1 MHQTDIKTRRKFLF
15 NTMAAGAT
23 TLLAGN
29 SNAQVVDAN
38 ATAAP
43 VRSAETAKDDR
54 SFWLA
59 LLERVSEPVLHAL
72 NERKLRAMMPV
83 EAAPGHAA
91 ERSVGSP
98 LEALGRL
105 LSGLAPWLEL
115 EPSVQE
121 SAYETALR
129 KRYRGWALAAITSAV
144 DPSSPDYMR
153 FGASSQTVVDASFL
167 ALALLRA
174 PRQLVQPLDAATR
187 QRLVQAF
194 TAERIVLPGY
204 NNWLLFAA
212 LDEAA
217 LKVLGTDW
225 DRVRVDYALRKHME
239 WYVGDGTYG
248 DGPHYHADYYDSFV
262 IHPYLLQLIETLG
275 DAEPAW
281 KNMRPE
287 IHARAQRYA
296 AIQERV
302 ISPQGEYPI
311 VGRSITY
318 RCGAF
323 HLLAD
328 CSLRR
333 MLPQE
338 VLPQQVRCAL
348 TAVQR
353 RTLGA
358 AGTFSAE
365 GWLQIGLAGH
375 QPSLGETYISTG
387 SLYLASAAWLPLGLP
402 PADPFWS
409 APAAPWTQ
417 QKAWSGVDLPVDHA
431 HDV

>member
-1 MHQTDIKTRRKFLF
+1 MHKPDIKTRRKFLL

-23 TLLAGN
+23 TLLVGN
-29 SNAQVVDAN
+29 INAQTSASNAAS
-38 ATAAP
+38 AAMP
-43 VRSAETAKDDR
+43 SSGAEDR
-54 SFWLA
+54 AAWLA
-59 LLERVSEPVLHAL
+59 LLEQVSEPVLHAL
-72 NERKLRAMMPV
+72 SERRLRATMPV
-83 EAAPGHAA
+83 EAAPGQSAA
-91 ERSVGSP
+91 RAIGSP

-115 EPSVQE
+115 EPSAQE
-121 SAYETALR
+121 PRQETDLR
-129 KRYRGWALAAITSAV
+129 LRYRRWALAAIASAV
-144 DPSSPDYMR
+144 DPASPDYMR

-174 PRQLVQPLDAATR
+174 PRQLVQPLDAVTR
-187 QRLVQAF
+187 QRLIQALM
-194 TAERIVLPGY
+194 AERIVLPGY

-217 LKVLGTDW
+217 LMALGADW

-262 IHPYLLQLIETLG
+262 IHPYLLQVIETLG
-275 DAEPAW
+275 DSEPAW

-328 CSLRR
+328 CSRR
-333 MLPQE
+333 HMLPE
-338 VLPQQVRCAL
+338 AVLPQQVRCAL
-348 TAVQR
+348 TAVQK
-353 RTLGA
+353 RTLTP
-358 AGTFSAE
+358 AGTFSAN

-402 PADPFWS
+402 ATDPFWS
-409 APAAPWTQ
+409 APAAQWTQ
-417 QKAWSGVDLPVDHA
+417 QKAWSGVDIPVDHA

>member
-1 MHQTDIKTRRKFLF
+1 MHQSDTKTRRNFLL

-23 TLLAGN
+23 TLLASN
-29 SNAQVVDAN
+29 SIAQASGAN
-38 ATAAP
+38 AA
-43 VRSAETAKDDR
+43 SASMASSGADDR
-54 SFWLA
+54 AAWLA
-59 LLERVSEPVLHAL
+59 LLEQVSEPVLHAL
-72 NERKLRAMMPV
+72 SERRLRATMPT
-83 EAAPGHAA
+83 EAAAGQAA
-91 ERSVGSP
+91 ARAVGSP

-115 EPSVQE
+115 EPSAEEPKQ
-121 SAYETALR
+121 ETALR
-129 KRYRGWALAAITSAV
+129 IRYRKWALAAITSAV
-144 DPSSPDYMR
+144 DSASPDYMR

-174 PRQLVQPLDAATR
+174 PHQLVQPLDAATK
-187 QRLVQAF
+187 QRLIQALM
-194 TAERIVLPGY
+194 AERIVLPGY

-212 LDEAA
+212 LNEAA
-217 LKVLGTDW
+217 LMMLGADW

-239 WYVGDGTYG
+239 WYLGDGTYG

-275 DAEPAW
+275 DAEPGW

-302 ISPQGEYPI
+302 ISAQGEYPI

-328 CSLRR
+328 CSRR
-333 MLPQE
+333 HLLPE
-338 VLPQQVRCAL
+338 PVLPQQVRCAL

-353 RTLGA
+353 RTLTP
-358 AGTFSAE
+358 AGTFSAD
-365 GWLQIGLAGH
+365 GWLQIGLAGN

-402 PADPFWS
+402 PTDPFWS
-409 APAAPWTQ
+409 APAAQWTQ
-417 QKAWSGVDLPVDHA
+417 QKAWSGVDIPVDHA

>member
-1 MHQTDIKTRRKFLF
+1 MHQPDMKTRRKFLL

-29 SNAQVVDAN
+29 SIAQTGGVHAVSTTMPASG
-38 ATAAP
+38 A
-43 VRSAETAKDDR
+43 DDR
-54 SFWLA
+54 AAWLA
-59 LLERVSEPVLHAL
+59 LLEQVSEPVLHAL
-72 NERKLRAMMPV
+72 SEHRLRATMPV
-83 EAAPGHAA
+83 EAAPGQAA
-91 ERSVGSP
+91 ARAVGSP
-98 LEALGRL
+98 LEAIGRL

-115 EPSVQE
+115 EPSAQE
-121 SAYETALR
+121 PTQETALR
-129 KRYRGWALAAITSAV
+129 TRYRKWALAAITSAV

-174 PRQLVQPLDAATR
+174 PRQLMQPLDAATR
-187 QRLVQAF
+187 QRLVDALI
-194 TAERIVLPGY
+194 AERVVLPGY
-204 NNWLLFAA
+204 SNWLLFAA
-212 LDEAA
+212 LNEAA
-217 LKVLGTDW
+217 LMKLAADW
-225 DRVRVDYALRKHME
+225 DRMRVDYALRKHME

-281 KNMRPE
+281 KDMRHE

-328 CSLRR
+328 CSLRHL
-333 MLPQE
+333 LPE
-338 VLPQQVRCAL
+338 PVLPQQVRCAL

-353 RTLGA
+353 RTLTP
-358 AGTFSAE
+358 AGTFSPN
-365 GWLQIGLAGH
+365 GWLQIGLMGH

-402 PADPFWS
+402 ATDPFWS
-409 APAAPWTQ
+409 APATQWTQ
-417 QKAWSGVDLPVDHA
+417 QKAWSGVDIPVDHA
-431 HDV
+431 RDV

>member
-1 MHQTDIKTRRKFLF
+1 MHQPDTKTRRKFLL

-23 TLLAGN
+23 TLLASAG
-29 SNAQVVDAN
+29 SAQTRGEPSAPAMVSGAEDR
-38 ATAAP
+38 AA
-43 VRSAETAKDDR
+43 
-54 SFWLA
+54 WLA
-59 LLERVSEPVLHAL
+59 LLEQVSEPVLHAL
-72 NERKLRAMMPV
+72 SERRLRATMPV
-83 EAAPGHAA
+83 EAAPGQAA
-91 ERSVGSP
+91 ARAVGSP
-98 LEALGRL
+98 LEAVGRL
-105 LSGLAPWLEL
+105 LSGIAPWLEL
-115 EPSVQE
+115 EPSAQE
-121 SAYETALR
+121 PKQETALR
-129 KRYRGWALAAITSAV
+129 IRYRKWALAAIASAV
-144 DPSSPDYMR
+144 DPASPDYMR

-174 PRQLVQPLDAATR
+174 PRQLMQPLDTTTK
-187 QRLVQAF
+187 QRLVA
-194 TAERIVLPGY
+194 ALIGERVVLPGY
-204 NNWLLFAA
+204 SNWLLFAA
-212 LDEAA
+212 LNEAA
-217 LKVLGTDW
+217 LMMLGADW
-225 DRVRVDYALRKHME
+225 DRMRVDYALRKHME

-275 DAEPAW
+275 DAEPVW

-302 ISPQGEYPI
+302 ISPTGEYSI

-328 CSLRR
+328 CSRR
-333 MLPQE
+333 HMLPE
-338 VLPQQVRCAL
+338 PVLPQQVRCAL

-353 RTLGA
+353 RTLTPT
-358 AGTFSAE
+358 GTFSAD
-365 GWLQIGLAGH
+365 GWLQIGLMGH

-387 SLYLASAAWLPLGLP
+387 SLYLASAVWLPLGLP
-402 PADPFWS
+402 ATDPFWS
-409 APAAPWTQ
+409 APAAQWTQ
-417 QKAWSGVDLPVDHA
+417 QKAWSGVDIPVDHA

>member
-1 MHQTDIKTRRKFLF
+1 MHQPDTKTRRSFLL
-15 NTMAAGAT
+15 NTMAAGTT

-29 SNAQVVDAN
+29 GNAQTRPAGAASA
-38 ATAAP
+38 ATPASGAEDRAA
-43 VRSAETAKDDR
+43 
-54 SFWLA
+54 WLA
-59 LLERVSEPVLHAL
+59 LLEQVSEPVLRAL
-72 NERKLRAMMPV
+72 SERRLRATMPV
-83 EAAPGHAA
+83 EAAPGQAA
-91 ERSVGSP
+91 ARAVGSP
-98 LEALGRL
+98 LEALGRV

-115 EPSVQE
+115 EPSAEEPRQ
-121 SAYETALR
+121 ETALR
-129 KRYRGWALAAITSAV
+129 VRYRKWALAAIASAV
-144 DPSSPDYMR
+144 DPASPDYMR

-174 PRQLVQPLDAATR
+174 PLQLVQALDAATKQKLIR
-187 QRLVQAF
+187 ALM
-194 TAERIVLPGY
+194 AERIVLPGY

-212 LDEAA
+212 INEAA
-217 LKVLGTDW
+217 LMALGADW

-275 DAEPAW
+275 DAETAW
-281 KNMRPE
+281 ENMRPE

-302 ISPQGEYPI
+302 ISAQGEYPV

-328 CSLRR
+328 CSRR
-333 MLPQE
+333 HMLPE
-338 VLPQQVRCAL
+338 PVLPQQVRCAL

-353 RTLGA
+353 RTLTP
-358 AGTFSAE
+358 AGTFSAD

-402 PADPFWS
+402 ATDPFWS

-417 QKAWSGVDLPVDHA
+417 QKAWSGVDIPVDHA
-431 HDV
+431 RDV

>member
-1 MHQTDIKTRRKFLF
+1 
-15 NTMAAGAT
+15 
-23 TLLAGN
+23 
-29 SNAQVVDAN
+29 
-38 ATAAP
+38 
-43 VRSAETAKDDR
+43 
-54 SFWLA
+54 
-59 LLERVSEPVLHAL
+59 
-72 NERKLRAMMPV
+72 
-83 EAAPGHAA
+83 
-91 ERSVGSP
+91 
-98 LEALGRL
+98 
-105 LSGLAPWLEL
+105 
-115 EPSVQE
+115 
-121 SAYETALR
+121 
-129 KRYRGWALAAITSAV
+129 
-144 DPSSPDYMR
+144 
-153 FGASSQTVVDASFL
+153 
-167 ALALLRA
+167 
-174 PRQLVQPLDAATR
+174 
-187 QRLVQAF
+187 
-194 TAERIVLPGY
+194 
-204 NNWLLFAA
+204 
-212 LDEAA
+212 
-217 LKVLGTDW
+217 
-225 DRVRVDYALRKHME
+225 ME

-248 DGPHYHADYYDSFV
+248 DGSHFHADYYDSFV

-275 DAEPAW
+275 GTQTAW
-281 KNMRPE
+281 EQMGLE

-328 CSLRR
+328 CSRR
-333 MLPQE
+333 HMLPE
-338 VLPQQVRCAL
+338 AVLPQQVRCAL

-353 RTLGA
+353 RTLTPT
-358 AGTFSAE
+358 GTFSPD

-417 QKAWSGVDLPVDHA
+417 QKAWSGVDIPVDHA

>member
-1 MHQTDIKTRRKFLF
+1 MHQADIKTRRSFLL

-23 TLLAGN
+23 TLLAG
-29 SNAQVVDAN
+29 SG
-38 ATAAP
+38 
-43 VRSAETAKDDR
+43 SAETSTGTAASAGTPSSGVEDR
-54 SFWLA
+54 AAWLA
-59 LLERVSEPVLHAL
+59 LLEQVSEPVLHAL
-72 NERKLRAMMPV
+72 SERQLRALMPV
-83 EAAPGHAA
+83 EAAPGQSAA
-91 ERSVGSP
+91 RAVGSP
-98 LEALGRL
+98 LEAIGRL
-105 LSGLAPWLEL
+105 LAGLAPWLEL
-115 EPSVQE
+115 EPSAEEGKQ
-121 SAYETALR
+121 ETALR
-129 KRYRGWALAAITSAV
+129 VRYRKWAAAAIASAV
-144 DPSSPDYMR
+144 DPASPDYMR
-153 FGASSQTVVDASFL
+153 FGASAQTVVDASFL
-167 ALALLRA
+167 ALAMLRA
-174 PRQLVQPLDAATR
+174 PRQLMQTLDAATR
-187 QRLVQAF
+187 QRVIQALN
-194 TAERIVLPGY
+194 AERIVLPGY

-212 LDEAA
+212 LNEAA
-217 LKVLGTDW
+217 LMALGAAW

-248 DGPHYHADYYDSFV
+248 DGSHFHADYYDSFV

-275 DAEPAW
+275 GTQTAW
-281 KNMRPE
+281 EQMGPE

-328 CSLRR
+328 CSRR
-333 MLPQE
+333 HMLPE
-338 VLPQQVRCAL
+338 AVLPQQVRCAL

-353 RTLGA
+353 RTLTPT
-358 AGTFSAE
+358 GTFSPD

-417 QKAWSGVDLPVDHA
+417 QKAWSGVDIPVDHA

>member
-1 MHQTDIKTRRKFLF
+1 MHQADIKTRRSFLL

-23 TLLAGN
+23 TLLAG
-29 SNAQVVDAN
+29 SG
-38 ATAAP
+38 
-43 VRSAETAKDDR
+43 SAETSTGTAASAGTPSSGVEDR
-54 SFWLA
+54 AAWLA
-59 LLERVSEPVLHAL
+59 LLEQVSEPVLHAL
-72 NERKLRAMMPV
+72 SERQLRALMPV
-83 EAAPGHAA
+83 EAAPGQSAA
-91 ERSVGSP
+91 RAVGSP
-98 LEALGRL
+98 LEAIGRL
-105 LSGLAPWLEL
+105 LAGLAPWLEL
-115 EPSVQE
+115 EPSAEEGKQ
-121 SAYETALR
+121 ETALR
-129 KRYRGWALAAITSAV
+129 VRYRKWAAAAIASAV
-144 DPSSPDYMR
+144 DPASPDYMR
-153 FGASSQTVVDASFL
+153 FGASAQTVVDASFL
-167 ALALLRA
+167 ALAMLRA
-174 PRQLVQPLDAATR
+174 PRQLMQTLDAATR
-187 QRLVQAF
+187 QRVIQALN
-194 TAERIVLPGY
+194 AERIVLPGY

-212 LDEAA
+212 LNEAA
-217 LKVLGTDW
+217 LMALGAAW

-248 DGPHYHADYYDSFV
+248 DGSHFHADYYDSFV

-275 DAEPAW
+275 GTQTAW
-281 KNMRPE
+281 EQMGPE

-302 ISPQGEYPI
+302 IGPQGEYPI

-328 CSLRR
+328 CSRR
-333 MLPQE
+333 HMLPE
-338 VLPQQVRCAL
+338 AVLPQQVRCAL

-353 RTLGA
+353 RTLTPT
-358 AGTFSAE
+358 GTFSPD

-417 QKAWSGVDLPVDHA
+417 QKAWSGVDIPVDHA

>member
-1 MHQTDIKTRRKFLF
+1 
-15 NTMAAGAT
+15 MAAGAT

-29 SNAQVVDAN
+29 GSAQTVDAN
-38 ATAAP
+38 AGSAP
-43 VRSAETAKDDR
+43 MPPVESAKDDR

-59 LLERVSEPVLHAL
+59 LLEQVSEPVLHAL
-72 NERKLRAMMPV
+72 NERRLRATMPV
-83 EAAPGHAA
+83 EAAPGLAA
-91 ERSVGSP
+91 ERAVGSP

-105 LSGLAPWLEL
+105 LAGLAPWLEL
-115 EPSVQE
+115 EPSAQE
-121 SAYETALR
+121 STYETALR
-129 KRYRGWALAAITSAV
+129 KRYRGWALAGIASAV
-144 DPSSPDYMR
+144 DTASPDYMR
-153 FGASSQTVVDASFL
+153 FGASAQTVVDASFL

-174 PRQLVQPLDAATR
+174 PRQLMQPLDAATR

-194 TAERIVLPGY
+194 TTERILLPGY

-212 LDEAA
+212 INEAA
-217 LKVLGTDW
+217 LKMLGADW

-262 IHPYLLQLIETLG
+262 IHPFLLQLIETLG

-328 CSLRR
+328 CSLRK

-353 RTLGA
+353 RTLAA
-358 AGTFSAE
+358 AGTFSAS

-417 QKAWSGVDLPVDHA
+417 QKAWFGVDIPVDHA

>member
-1 MHQTDIKTRRKFLF
+1 MHQPDMKTRRTFLL
-15 NTMAAGAT
+15 NTVAAGAT
-23 TLLAGN
+23 TLLATTG
-29 SNAQVVDAN
+29 NAQSDKAS
-38 ATAAP
+38 AA
-43 VRSAETAKDDR
+43 SAMPAKSAKNDR
-54 SFWLA
+54 AIWLD
-59 LLERVSEPVLHAL
+59 LLEQVSEPVLHAL
-72 NERKLRAMMPV
+72 NERRLRAAMPV
-83 EAAPGHAA
+83 EAAPGQEASRA
-91 ERSVGSP
+91 VGSP
-98 LEALGRL
+98 LEAFGRL

-115 EPSVQE
+115 EPSPQE
-121 SAYETALR
+121 SSRETALR
-129 KRYRGWALAAITSAV
+129 TRYRRWALAGIASAV
-144 DPSSPDYMR
+144 DPSSPDFMR
-153 FGASSQTVVDASFL
+153 FGASAQTLVDSSFL

-174 PRQLVQPLDAATR
+174 PRQLIKALDAPTR
-187 QRLVQAF
+187 QRMVAVLIS
-194 TAERIVLPGY
+194 ERIVLPGY

-212 LDEAA
+212 INEAA
-217 LKVLGTDW
+217 IMALGGDW
-225 DRVRVDYALRKHME
+225 DRLRVDYALRQHMA

-281 KNMRPE
+281 KNMRAV
-287 IHARAQRYA
+287 IHDRATRCA

-333 MLPQE
+333 MLPE
-338 VLPQQVRCAL
+338 AVLPQQVRSAL
-348 TAVQR
+348 TAVQH
-353 RTLGA
+353 RTLTP
-358 AGTFSAE
+358 AGTFSSA
-365 GWLQIGLAGH
+365 GWLQIGLSGH

-417 QKAWSGVDLPVDHA
+417 QKAWSGVDIPVDHA
-431 HDV
+431 RDE

>member
-1 MHQTDIKTRRKFLF
+1 MHQPDMKTRRKFLL

-29 SNAQVVDAN
+29 GSAQTSGVH
-38 ATAAP
+38 AASTTMP
-43 VRSAETAKDDR
+43 ASGADDR
-54 SFWLA
+54 ATWLA
-59 LLERVSEPVLHAL
+59 LLEQVSEPVLHAL
-72 NERKLRAMMPV
+72 SERRLRATMPV
-83 EAAPGHAA
+83 EAAPGQAA
-91 ERSVGSP
+91 ARAVGSP
-98 LEALGRL
+98 LEAIGRL

-115 EPSVQE
+115 EPSAHEPTQ
-121 SAYETALR
+121 ETALR
-129 KRYRGWALAAITSAV
+129 SRYRKWALAAITSAV
-144 DPSSPDYMR
+144 DPNSPDYMR

-174 PRQLVQPLDAATR
+174 PRQLVQPLDAATK
-187 QRLVQAF
+187 QRLVEALI
-194 TAERIVLPGY
+194 AERAVLPGY

-212 LDEAA
+212 INEAA
-217 LKVLGTDW
+217 LMKLGADW
-225 DRVRVDYALRKHME
+225 DRMRVDYALRKHME

-262 IHPYLLQLIETLG
+262 IHPYLLQLMETLG

-281 KNMRPE
+281 KKMRPE

-328 CSLRR
+328 CSRR
-333 MLPQE
+333 HMLPE
-338 VLPQQVRCAL
+338 PVLPQQVRCAL

-353 RTLGA
+353 RTLTP
-358 AGTFSAE
+358 AGTFSPS
-365 GWLQIGLAGH
+365 GWLQIGLMGH

-402 PADPFWS
+402 ATDPFWS
-409 APAAPWTQ
+409 APAAQWTQ
-417 QKAWSGVDLPVDHA
+417 QKAWSGVDIPVDHA
-431 HDV
+431 RDV

>member
-1 MHQTDIKTRRKFLF
+1 MHHAGIKTRRKFLL

-23 TLLAGN
+23 TLLAG
-29 SNAQVVDAN
+29 SSEAQI
-38 ATAAP
+38 
-43 VRSAETAKDDR
+43 SAGSTSSSTTPSSGQEDR
-54 SFWLA
+54 AFWLA

-72 NERKLRAMMPV
+72 SERRLRATMPV
-83 EAAPGHAA
+83 EAAPGQAA
-91 ERSVGSP
+91 ARAVGSP
-98 LEALGRL
+98 LEAIGRL

-115 EPSVQE
+115 EPSAQE
-121 SAYETALR
+121 PRQETALR
-129 KRYRGWALAAITSAV
+129 SRYRRWALAAIASAV

-174 PRQLVQPLDAATR
+174 PRQLMQQLDAATK
-187 QRLVQAF
+187 QRLVEALI
-194 TAERIVLPGY
+194 AERAVLPGY

-212 LDEAA
+212 INEAA
-217 LKVLGTDW
+217 LMKLGADW
-225 DRVRVDYALRKHME
+225 DRMRVDYALRKHME

-275 DAEPAW
+275 DTEPAW
-281 KNMRPE
+281 KKMGPE

-328 CSLRR
+328 CSLRHL
-333 MLPQE
+333 LPE
-338 VLPQQVRCAL
+338 PVLPQQVRCAL

-353 RTLGA
+353 RTLTP
-358 AGTFSAE
+358 AGTFSAD
-365 GWLQIGLAGH
+365 GWLQIGLMGH

-402 PADPFWS
+402 ATDPFWS
-409 APAAPWTQ
+409 APAAQWTQ
-417 QKAWSGVDLPVDHA
+417 QKAWSGMDIPVDHA
-431 HDV
+431 RDV

>member
-1 MHQTDIKTRRKFLF
+1 MHSSVAKTRRKFLLE
-15 NTMAAGAT
+15 TMAAGAT
-23 TLLAGN
+23 TMLATSGVAQ
-29 SNAQVVDAN
+29 SNH
-38 ATAAP
+38 AAP
-43 VRSAETAKDDR
+43 TPASAVSTGKEDR
-54 SFWLA
+54 ALWLNF
-59 LLERVSEPVLHAL
+59 LEKVSEPVLHAL
-72 NERKLRAMMPV
+72 SERRLRSAMPV
-83 EAAPGHAA
+83 EAAPGQEAA
-91 ERSVGSP
+91 RAVGSP

-105 LSGLAPWLEL
+105 FAGLAPWLEL
-115 EPSVQE
+115 EPSPQE
-121 SAYETALR
+121 SARETALR
-129 KRYRGWALAAITSAV
+129 TRYRRWALAAIASAV
-144 DPSSPDYMR
+144 DPASPDFMR
-153 FGASSQTVVDASFL
+153 FGASSQTLVDSSFL

-174 PRQLVQPLDAATR
+174 PRQLIQPLDAATR
-187 QRLVQAF
+187 QRLVQALVS
-194 TAERIVLPGY
+194 ERIVLPGY

-212 LDEAA
+212 INEAA
-217 LKVLGTDW
+217 IKALGGDW
-225 DRVRVDYALRKHME
+225 DRLRIDYALRQHMA
-239 WYVGDGTYG
+239 WYLGDGTYG

-262 IHPYLLQLIETLG
+262 IHPYLLQLMQSVG

-281 KNMRPE
+281 KGMRSA

-302 ISPQGEYPI
+302 ISAQGEYPI

-328 CSLRR
+328 CSLRHL
-333 MLPQE
+333 LPE
-338 VLPQQVRCAL
+338 AVLPQQVRCAL

-353 RTLGA
+353 RTLTP
-358 AGTFSAE
+358 AGTFSPA

-387 SLYLASAAWLPLGLP
+387 SLYLASAVWLPLGLP

-417 QKAWSGVDLPVDHA
+417 QKAWSGTDIPVDHA

>member
-1 MHQTDIKTRRKFLF
+1 MHQPEIKTRRKFLI

-29 SNAQVVDAN
+29 LDAQASAASAAS
-38 ATAAP
+38 ATAP
-43 VRSAETAKDDR
+43 SSGAEDR
-54 SFWLA
+54 AAWLA

-72 NERKLRAMMPV
+72 SERRLRATMPV
-83 EAAPGHAA
+83 EAAPGQEAA
-91 ERSVGSP
+91 RAVGSP

-115 EPSVQE
+115 EPSAGEPRQ
-121 SAYETALR
+121 ETALR
-129 KRYRGWALAAITSAV
+129 LRYRRWALAAIASAV
-144 DPSSPDYMR
+144 DPASPDYMR

-174 PRQLVQPLDAATR
+174 PRQLMQPLDAATR
-187 QRLVQAF
+187 QRLIQAL
-194 TAERIVLPGY
+194 TAERAVLPGY
-204 NNWLLFAA
+204 NNWILFAA

-217 LKVLGTDW
+217 LMALGADW

-281 KNMRPE
+281 KNMRSE

-311 VGRSITY
+311 VGRSLTY

-328 CSLRR
+328 CSRR
-333 MLPQE
+333 HLLPE
-338 VLPQQVRCAL
+338 GVLPQQVRCAL

-353 RTLGA
+353 RTLTP
-358 AGTFSAE
+358 AGTFSAD

-402 PADPFWS
+402 AADSFWS
-409 APAAPWTQ
+409 APAAQWTQ
-417 QKAWSGVDLPVDHA
+417 QKAWSGVDIPVDHA
-431 HDV
+431 RDV

>member
-1 MHQTDIKTRRKFLF
+1 MHQPDTKTRRNFLL

-23 TLLAGN
+23 TLLASN
-29 SNAQVVDAN
+29 SVAQTSGAN
-38 ATAAP
+38 TASATMPSSGA
-43 VRSAETAKDDR
+43 DDR
-54 SFWLA
+54 AAWLA
-59 LLERVSEPVLHAL
+59 LLEQVSEPVLHAL
-72 NERKLRAMMPV
+72 SERRLRATMPV
-83 EAAPGHAA
+83 ESAPEQATARAIGA
-91 ERSVGSP
+91 P

-105 LSGLAPWLEL
+105 LAGLAPWLEL
-115 EPSVQE
+115 EPSAQE
-121 SAYETALR
+121 PRQETALR
-129 KRYRGWALAAITSAV
+129 IRYRKWALAAIASAV
-144 DPSSPDYMR
+144 DPASADYMR

-174 PRQLVQPLDAATR
+174 PRQLVQPLNAATK
-187 QRLVQAF
+187 QKLIQALM
-194 TAERIVLPGY
+194 AERIVLPGY

-212 LDEAA
+212 LNEAA
-217 LKVLGTDW
+217 LMMLGADW
-225 DRVRVDYALRKHME
+225 DRMRVDYALRKHME

-275 DAEPAW
+275 DTEPAW

-287 IHARAQRYA
+287 IHAHAQRYA

-328 CSLRR
+328 CSLRH
-333 MLPQE
+333 MLPE
-338 VLPQQVRCAL
+338 PVLPQQVRCAL

-353 RTLGA
+353 RTLTP
-358 AGTFSAE
+358 AGTFSAN

-402 PADPFWS
+402 ATDPFWS
-409 APAAPWTQ
+409 APAAQWTQ
-417 QKAWSGVDLPVDHA
+417 QKAWSGVDIPVDHA

>member
-1 MHQTDIKTRRKFLF
+1 MHQADIKTRRSFLL

-23 TLLAGN
+23 TLLAG
-29 SNAQVVDAN
+29 SG
-38 ATAAP
+38 
-43 VRSAETAKDDR
+43 SAETSTGTAASAGTSSSGVEDR
-54 SFWLA
+54 AAWLA
-59 LLERVSEPVLHAL
+59 LLEQVSEPVLHAL
-72 NERKLRAMMPV
+72 SERQLRALMPV
-83 EAAPGHAA
+83 EAAPGQSAA
-91 ERSVGSP
+91 RAVGSP
-98 LEALGRL
+98 LEAIGRL
-105 LSGLAPWLEL
+105 LAGLAPWLEL
-115 EPSVQE
+115 EPSAEEGKQ
-121 SAYETALR
+121 ETALR
-129 KRYRGWALAAITSAV
+129 VRYRKWAAAAIASAV
-144 DPSSPDYMR
+144 DPASPDYMR
-153 FGASSQTVVDASFL
+153 FGASAQTVVDASFL
-167 ALALLRA
+167 ALAMLRA
-174 PRQLVQPLDAATR
+174 PRQLMQTLDAATR
-187 QRLVQAF
+187 QRVIQALN
-194 TAERIVLPGY
+194 AERIVLPGY

-212 LDEAA
+212 LNEAA
-217 LKVLGTDW
+217 LMALGAAW

-248 DGPHYHADYYDSFV
+248 DGSHFHADYYDSFV

-275 DAEPAW
+275 GTQTAW
-281 KNMRPE
+281 EQMGPE

-328 CSLRR
+328 CSRR
-333 MLPQE
+333 HMLPE
-338 VLPQQVRCAL
+338 AVLPQQVRCAL

-353 RTLGA
+353 RTLTPT
-358 AGTFSAE
+358 GTFSPD

-417 QKAWSGVDLPVDHA
+417 QKAWSGVDIPVDHA

>member
-1 MHQTDIKTRRKFLF
+1 MYQTDIKTRRKFLF

-29 SNAQVVDAN
+29 SNAQAVDAN
-38 ATAAP
+38 VASAP
-43 VRSAETAKDDR
+43 MQPAESAKDDR
-54 SFWLA
+54 AFWLA
-59 LLERVSEPVLHAL
+59 LLEEVSEPVLHAL
-72 NERKLRAMMPV
+72 NERRLRTAMPV
-83 EAAPGHAA
+83 EAAPGLVAA
-91 ERSVGSP
+91 RAVGSP

-105 LSGLAPWLEL
+105 LAGLAPWLEL
-115 EPSVQE
+115 EPSAQE
-121 SAYETALR
+121 SAHETALR

-144 DPSSPDYMR
+144 DPASPDYMR
-153 FGASSQTVVDASFL
+153 FGASAQTVVDASFL

-174 PRQLVQPLDAATR
+174 PRQLVQPLDAVTR
-187 QRLVQAF
+187 KRLVQAF
-194 TAERIVLPGY
+194 TTERIVLPGY

-212 LDEAA
+212 LNEAA
-217 LKVLGTDW
+217 LKMLGADW

-262 IHPYLLQLIETLG
+262 IHPYLLQLIETVG

-296 AIQERV
+296 AIQERA

-358 AGTFSAE
+358 AGTFSTT

>member
-1 MHQTDIKTRRKFLF
+1 MHQPDMKTRRKFLL

-29 SNAQVVDAN
+29 GSAQTSGVHAAS
-38 ATAAP
+38 ATMPASGA
-43 VRSAETAKDDR
+43 DDR
-54 SFWLA
+54 ATWLA
-59 LLERVSEPVLHAL
+59 LLEQVSEPVLHAL
-72 NERKLRAMMPV
+72 SERRLRATMPV
-83 EAAPGHAA
+83 EAAPGQAA
-91 ERSVGSP
+91 ARAVGSP
-98 LEALGRL
+98 LEAVGRL

-115 EPSVQE
+115 EPSAQE
-121 SAYETALR
+121 PTQETALR
-129 KRYRGWALAAITSAV
+129 SRYRKWALDAITSAV
-144 DPSSPDYMR
+144 DPNSPDYMR

-174 PRQLVQPLDAATR
+174 PRQLMQPLDGATK
-187 QRLVQAF
+187 QRLVEALI
-194 TAERIVLPGY
+194 AERVVLPGY
-204 NNWLLFAA
+204 SNWLLFAA
-212 LDEAA
+212 LNEAA
-217 LKVLGTDW
+217 LMKLGADW
-225 DRVRVDYALRKHME
+225 DRMRVDYALRKHME

-262 IHPYLLQLIETLG
+262 IHPYLLQLMETLG

-281 KNMRPE
+281 KKMRPE

-328 CSLRR
+328 CSLRHL
-333 MLPQE
+333 LPDP

-353 RTLGA
+353 RTLTP
-358 AGTFSAE
+358 AGTFSPS
-365 GWLQIGLAGH
+365 GWLQIGLMGH

-402 PADPFWS
+402 ATDPFWS
-409 APAAPWTQ
+409 AHAAQWTQ
-417 QKAWSGVDLPVDHA
+417 QKAWSGMDIPVDHA
-431 HDV
+431 RDA

>member
-1 MHQTDIKTRRKFLF
+1 MYQPDIKTRRKFLL
-15 NTMAAGAT
+15 NAMAAGAT
-23 TLLAGN
+23 TLLAGS
-29 SNAQVVDAN
+29 SNAQ
-38 ATAAP
+38 TS
-43 VRSAETAKDDR
+43 SASTTSDTMPSSGADDR
-54 SFWLA
+54 ATWLA

-72 NERKLRAMMPV
+72 SERRLRATMPV
-83 EAAPGHAA
+83 EAAPGQAA
-91 ERSVGSP
+91 ARAIGSP

-115 EPSVQE
+115 EPSAQE
-121 SAYETALR
+121 PRQETALR
-129 KRYRGWALAAITSAV
+129 SRYRKWALAAIASAV
-144 DPSSPDYMR
+144 DPAAPDYMR
-153 FGASSQTVVDASFL
+153 FGESSQTVVDASFL

-174 PRQLVQPLDAATR
+174 PRQLMQPLDAVTR
-187 QRLVQAF
+187 KRLIDALM
-194 TAERIVLPGY
+194 TERKVLPGY
-204 NNWLLFAA
+204 NNWLLFSA

-217 LKVLGTDW
+217 LMALGADW
-225 DRVRVDYALRKHME
+225 DRMRVDYALRKHME

-262 IHPYLLQLIETLG
+262 IHPYLLQVIETLG
-275 DAEPAW
+275 DFEPAW

-296 AIQERV
+296 AIQERA

-328 CSLRR
+328 CSRR
-333 MLPQE
+333 HMLPE
-338 VLPQQVRCAL
+338 AVLPQQVRCAL
-348 TAVQR
+348 TAVQH
-353 RTLGA
+353 RTLTP
-358 AGTFSAE
+358 AGTFSAD

-387 SLYLASAAWLPLGLP
+387 SLYLASEVWLPLGLP
-402 PADPFWS
+402 ATDPFWS
-409 APAAPWTQ
+409 APAAQWTQ
-417 QKAWSGVDLPVDHA
+417 QKAWSGVDIPVDHA
-431 HDV
+431 RDA